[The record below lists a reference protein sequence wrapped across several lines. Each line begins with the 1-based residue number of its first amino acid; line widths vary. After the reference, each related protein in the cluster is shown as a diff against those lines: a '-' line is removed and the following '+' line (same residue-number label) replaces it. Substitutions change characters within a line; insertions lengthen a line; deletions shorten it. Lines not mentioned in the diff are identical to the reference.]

1 MMTNLVSKDFM
12 RQQISI
18 SEPKEQHEI
27 GNFIKMLDKAIDLNE
42 CKVEQLILLKRTF
55 LQKIFV

>member
-1 MMTNLVSKDFM
+1 MTNLVSKDFM